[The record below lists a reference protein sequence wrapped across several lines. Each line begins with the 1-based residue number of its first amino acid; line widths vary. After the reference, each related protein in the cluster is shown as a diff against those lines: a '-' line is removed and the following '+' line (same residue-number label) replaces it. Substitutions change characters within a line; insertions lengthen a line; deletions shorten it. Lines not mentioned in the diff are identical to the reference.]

1 MAISSLLGI
10 AQRSLLASETAL
22 GVVGNNV
29 ANVNTPGYTRQLPD
43 LESDPSVVSPQGVLV
58 GTGVHV
64 AAVRQVL
71 APLLEKRLIG
81 AETDRRQQGAVRDQ
95 LTALAGVLNELDQP
109 SLGDAVNGFFDAADG
124 LARNPAGTAE
134 RETLLGRARAVA
146 DELQRRSTAVAALQ
160 RGADDAY
167 VAAAT
172 GANDALGRIAD
183 LNRAITAAEA
193 GGQSAGDLRDRRRTA
208 LTDLAGVIGIQTV
221 ETKDGAVTVAAANG
235 AVLVDGGAVV
245 HRIALREQGVGLDG
259 HALHE
264 AGLADATGAF
274 IAVPGAFGSGELAAL
289 ARVRDGELISASSD
303 LDTFAS
309 ALITEVNRIQ
319 TNGGTGAVDLD
330 GGSTALAPLF
340 GGTDAKTITVLLTG
354 PDASRRIGAA
364 LSSEPGD
371 NQNALAL
378 ADLRTG
384 AQAALGNATFS
395 GYIAGLTGAVG
406 EDAAQARDTAQ
417 ASQALQQQLQNQRD
431 SFSGVNLNEELTN
444 LLRYQRAFQ
453 ASAEAIN
460 VANQVLDELMQVIR

>member
-71 APLLEKRLIG
+71 DPLLEKRLIG

-124 LARNPAGTAE
+124 LARNPAGSAE
-134 RETLLGRARAVA
+134 RETLLGRARTLA

-172 GANDALGRIAD
+172 RANDALGRIAD
-183 LNRAITAAEA
+183 LNRAISTAEA

-208 LTDLAGVIGIQTV
+208 PPDLAGVPGSLTV
-221 ETKDGAVTVAAANG
+221 D
-235 AVLVDGGAVV
+235 
-245 HRIALREQGVGLDG
+245 
-259 HALHE
+259 HE
-264 AGLADATGAF
+264 A
-274 IAVPGAFGSGELAAL
+274 
-289 ARVRDGELISASSD
+289 RV
-303 LDTFAS
+303 
-309 ALITEVNRIQ
+309 
-319 TNGGTGAVDLD
+319 
-330 GGSTALAPLF
+330 
-340 GGTDAKTITVLLTG
+340 
-354 PDASRRIGAA
+354 
-364 LSSEPGD
+364 
-371 NQNALAL
+371 
-378 ADLRTG
+378 
-384 AQAALGNATFS
+384 
-395 GYIAGLTGAVG
+395 
-406 EDAAQARDTAQ
+406 
-417 ASQALQQQLQNQRD
+417 
-431 SFSGVNLNEELTN
+431 
-444 LLRYQRAFQ
+444 
-453 ASAEAIN
+453 
-460 VANQVLDELMQVIR
+460 

>member
-43 LESDPSVVSPQGVLV
+43 LESDPSIVTPQGVLV

-71 APLLEKRLIG
+71 DPLLEKRLIG

-134 RETLLGRARAVA
+134 RETLLGRARGLA
-146 DELQRRSTAVAALQ
+146 DELQRRSGAVATLQ

-172 GANDALGRIAD
+172 RGNDALGRIAD
-183 LNRAITAAEA
+183 LNRAISTAEA
-193 GGQSAGDLRDRRRTA
+193 GGQSAGDLRDRRRAA
-208 LTDLAGVIGIQTV
+208 LTDLAGVLGIQTV
-221 ETKDGAVTVAAANG
+221 DTKDGVTVLAANG

-245 HRIALREQGVGLDG
+245 HQIALREQGAGLDG
-259 HALHE
+259 HTLHE

-274 IAVPGAFGSGELAAL
+274 IAVPGAFASGELAAL
-289 ARVRDGELISASSD
+289 ARVRDGELITASSD
-303 LDTFAS
+303 LDTFATT
-309 ALITEVNRIQ
+309 LITEVNRIQ

-330 GGSTALAPLF
+330 GGATALAPPF
-340 GGTDAKTITVLLTG
+340 GG
-354 PDASRRIGAA
+354 PR
-364 LSSEPGD
+364 
-371 NQNALAL
+371 
-378 ADLRTG
+378 
-384 AQAALGNATFS
+384 AQANPGPPTRP
-395 GYIAGLTGAVG
+395 
-406 EDAAQARDTAQ
+406 DR
-417 ASQALQQQLQNQRD
+417 
-431 SFSGVNLNEELTN
+431 
-444 LLRYQRAFQ
+444 
-453 ASAEAIN
+453 
-460 VANQVLDELMQVIR
+460 